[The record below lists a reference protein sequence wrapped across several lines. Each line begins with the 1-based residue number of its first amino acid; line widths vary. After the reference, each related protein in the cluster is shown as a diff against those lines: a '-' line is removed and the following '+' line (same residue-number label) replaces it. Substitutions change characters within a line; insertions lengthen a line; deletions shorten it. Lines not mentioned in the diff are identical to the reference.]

1 MRSIRVGSRN
11 VDELDIYRTAQ
22 LLVNL
27 HATEAPIH
35 AVLRCDQLAARGDLD
50 GAAVWERVLGAVDVL
65 LATDR
70 LNGTV
75 LH

>member
-1 MRSIRVGSRN
+1 M
-11 VDELDIYRTAQ
+11 VDEPDVYRTAQ

-27 HATEAPIH
+27 HGTEAPIH
-35 AVLRCDQLAARGDLD
+35 ATMQRDQLAGRGDLD
-50 GAAVWERVLGAVDVL
+50 GAAVWRRVLAAGAVL

>member
-1 MRSIRVGSRN
+1 M

-27 HATEAPIH
+27 HATEASFH
-35 AVLRCDQLAARGDLD
+35 AAMRCDQLAARGDLD
-50 GAAVWERVLGAVDVL
+50 GAAVWKRVLTAVDVL

-70 LNGTV
+70 SDDTL

>member
-1 MRSIRVGSRN
+1 M
-11 VDELDIYRTAQ
+11 VDELDIYRTAR

-35 AVLRCDQLAARGDLD
+35 AAMRCDELAAGGDLD
-50 GAAVWERVLGAVDVL
+50 GAAVWKRVLNAIDVL
-65 LATDR
+65 LAADR
-70 LNGTV
+70 SDDTL